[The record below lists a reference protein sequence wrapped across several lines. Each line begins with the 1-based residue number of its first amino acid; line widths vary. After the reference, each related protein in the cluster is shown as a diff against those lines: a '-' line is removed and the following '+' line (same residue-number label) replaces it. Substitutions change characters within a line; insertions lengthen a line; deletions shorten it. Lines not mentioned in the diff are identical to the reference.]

1 MRELQGV
8 CLEPLNFRLEEDLGG
23 LIILAMWPL
32 MDLEC
37 PLELNLAFKNLLFG
51 KADLG
56 LMVDLE
62 FGPGIK
68 GELVGIKLS
77 RRGKSQ
83 PCPLFPITA
92 AFIEEYVFPPLD
104 VPLSLNPE

>member
-1 MRELQGV
+1 
-8 CLEPLNFRLEEDLGG
+8 
-23 LIILAMWPL
+23 

-37 PLELNLAFKNLLFG
+37 PLELNLAFKSLLFG

-77 RRGKSQ
+77 QRGKSQ